1 MLAKLLTRPDVMK
14 TGETD
19 ELLKHF
25 AAQYDT
31 MREDPQKLL
40 ISSGI
45 VTTLVE
51 VFKTGH
57 RDDLLSRVDIIFKP
71 ILETQIKN
79 KFIGKSTVLK
89 KAKVNLA
96 QRIGC
101 IFLKPKVAKWRYQRG
116 SRSLVQNLQSSGT
129 QVITSE
135 NSEMKKEQDS
145 SEDEDDLDD

>member
-1 MLAKLLTRPDVMK
+1 MLAKLLTRPDVVK

-96 QRIGC
+96 
-101 IFLKPKVAKWRYQRG
+101 
-116 SRSLVQNLQSSGT
+116 
-129 QVITSE
+129 
-135 NSEMKKEQDS
+135 
-145 SEDEDDLDD
+145 

>member
-1 MLAKLLTRPDVMK
+1 MLAKLLTRPDVVK

-19 ELLKHF
+19 LLLKCF
-25 AAQYDT
+25 AEQYDAIK
-31 MREDPQKLL
+31 EDPSKLL

-57 RDDLLSRVDIIFKP
+57 RDDLLSRVDIIFKS
-71 ILETQIKN
+71 ILECQIKN

-101 IFLKPKVAKWRYQRG
+101 IFLKPKVAKWRY
-116 SRSLVQNLQSSGT
+116 
-129 QVITSE
+129 
-135 NSEMKKEQDS
+135 
-145 SEDEDDLDD
+145 